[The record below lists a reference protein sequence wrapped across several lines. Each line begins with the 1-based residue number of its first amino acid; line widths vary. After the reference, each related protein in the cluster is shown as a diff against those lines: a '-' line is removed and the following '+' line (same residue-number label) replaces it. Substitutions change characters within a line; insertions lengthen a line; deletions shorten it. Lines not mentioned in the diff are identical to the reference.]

1 MTAKEFLERPYYIS
15 KDLESMLGELEE
27 IYSIAEKVTA
37 SYGRIAVSGS
47 KDSHSMDEIAAK
59 IDDVKT
65 RVSEKT
71 KELFDVRQ
79 EVMSVIEQVS
89 NEGWQGVLKNRYLDL
104 LPSQSIA
111 VRRHLTRRWIDEMC
125 HRGEQEVG
133 RILKDAS
140 K

>member
-1 MTAKEFLERPYYIS
+1 MTAKEFLERPYRVS
-15 KDLESMLGELEE
+15 RELERLLEELEE
-27 IYSIAEKVTA
+27 INNVAGRLTA
-37 SYGRIAVSGS
+37 SYGKLVVGGS
-47 KDSHSMDEIAAK
+47 KDAHSMDETVAK

-79 EVMSVIEQVS
+79 EVMSVIEQVP